1 MSFSTD
7 IKKIRTSLMLSQTEL
22 GQFLGVDYST
32 INRWENNKGKP
43 NFKAQKAIASFC
55 KERGIEFDVIK
66 SLEDKT

>member
-7 IKKIRTSLMLSQTEL
+7 IKKIRTSLMLSQTEF

-66 SLEDKT
+66 ALEDKT

>member
-7 IKKIRTSLMLSQTEL
+7 IKKIRTSLMLSQTEF
-22 GQFLGVDYST
+22 GQLLGVDYSS

-43 NFKAQKAIASFC
+43 NFKAQKSIALFC

>member
-7 IKKIRTSLMLSQTEL
+7 IKKIRTGLMLSQTEF

-43 NFKAQKAIASFC
+43 NFKAQKAIAAFC

-66 SLEDKT
+66 ALEDKT